1 MANRITYELG
11 CGRGESFDFSRS
23 PANDVSGNS
32 LAYGLGECS
41 APIPEPIELALSFV
55 SNEAT
60 PELIGFSEFA
70 DQSAPPKK
78 YLRKDGD
85 GRIDRFDYSF
95 NPGPNYCE
103 GACSGG
109 SDAQSYE
116 GYDSY
121 NAITGALTINSVIR
135 TFQDT
140 YACPPASEIS
150 QIFGLPA
157 DFGPAGVVPDEPF
170 WEKSYTKT
178 IASLTGL
185 ENCVPS
191 PLESNRIKN
200 ASGERTM
207 TLSLEDTEDNAI
219 SRASYTA
226 GTSDTATRTAR
237 ANLFTF
243 TYRYTDPTAAC
254 VDLEVGGVYYI
265 SYDVTHTPIASG
277 TSYTQSL
284 VKWFTAVSETQ
295 NVALDRL
302 IAQSGFSCKITR
314 CTITK
319 V

>member
-11 CGRGESFDFSRS
+11 CGRGESFDFSSS

-70 DQSAPPKK
+70 DPSAPPKK
-78 YLRKDGD
+78 YLVKTGS
-85 GRIDRFDYSF
+85 GRYDRSDFTTSPPPD
-95 NPGPNYCE
+95 YCE
-103 GACSGG
+103 GECES
-109 SDAQSYE
+109 SDAQSLE
-116 GYDSY
+116 GADSY
-121 NAITGALTINSVIR
+121 NATTGVLTVASVVR
-135 TFQDT
+135 NYQSLDGCPST
-140 YACPPASEIS
+140 YEIS
-150 QIFGLPA
+150 NAAGLPEILTTSSA
-157 DFGPAGVVPDEPF
+157 LLFTITN
-170 WEKSYTKT
+170 TKT
-178 IASLTGL
+178 RSSRTGT
-185 ENCVPS
+185 EVCAPS
-191 PLESNRIKN
+191 ESEGGRIKFCY
-200 ASGERTM
+200 GEQQLNLT
-207 TLSLEDTEDNAI
+207 SEDTEDNAI
-219 SRASYTA
+219 ARASLTT